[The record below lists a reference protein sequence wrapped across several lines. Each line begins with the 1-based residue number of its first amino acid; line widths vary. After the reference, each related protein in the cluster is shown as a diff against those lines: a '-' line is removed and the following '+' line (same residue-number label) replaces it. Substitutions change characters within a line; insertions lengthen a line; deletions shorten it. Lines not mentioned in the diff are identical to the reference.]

1 MDMIYSKNFELTD
14 LYVDCHRRLKS
25 SVLLYLVQEVST
37 DHAKLLGS
45 DWETLYSKN
54 LFWAVIR
61 QKVQITRLPEAGET
75 IRLET
80 WPLPA
85 TRVAYPRATIAYDEN
100 GNELFRAMALW
111 VLMDIENRSMV
122 LPGKSG
128 VDVPGIVRGLELKA
142 PGSLMPKPMENT
154 TVHTVHYGL
163 LDRNGHMNNT
173 RYLDWVDDLL
183 SAAFHK
189 DHPIREFTV
198 CYLAEAREGQQVTLH
213 WELSQEGILRVEAN
227 RPKEDDSSAEE
238 RVFAAQVQFAPFF

>member
-1 MDMIYSKNFELTD
+1 MEMLYTKHFELTD

-45 DWETLYSKN
+45 DWDTLSEKN
-54 LFWAVIR
+54 LFWAIIR

-85 TRVAYPRATIAYDEN
+85 TRVAYPRATIAYDAQ
-100 GNELFRAMALW
+100 GNELFRTMALW
-111 VLMDIENRSMV
+111 VLMDMENRSMV

-128 VDVPGIVRGLELKA
+128 VDVPGIVRGLELDA
-142 PGSLMPKPMENT
+142 PGSLMPKPLANIT
-154 TVHTVHYGL
+154 HHTVHYGL

-183 SAAFHK
+183 SARFHK
-189 DHPIREFTV
+189 DHPVREFTV
-198 CYLAEAREGQQVTLH
+198 CYLAEAREGQQVALH
-213 WELSQEGILRVEAN
+213 WELSQEGVLRVEAN
-227 RPKEDDSSAEE
+227 RPKEDDSGRHE
-238 RVFAAQVQFAPFF
+238 RVFAAQVQF